1 MPRSDDDGRD
11 AIGKYREE
19 IVVGAD
25 RSDLRIV
32 LLLVGLCSLIGS
44 MGVVSGVTA
53 QNAVDGAS
61 PPSAALLLWLLTAIV
76 LAGAAAWRLFGR
88 RVALFDNRALRVHRA
103 IGLLRVGRRHVYSA
117 PDIRNLR
124 IETRGINERGWKTTE
139 RYLVFD
145 YRDRV
150 IVLFPNLSER
160 AAETILVRLLAHF
173 PAGRGEP
180 NAP

>member
-1 MPRSDDDGRD
+1 MPKNDDAVG
-11 AIGKYREE
+11 AGGEYREQ
-19 IVVGAD
+19 IVVDANHSG
-25 RSDLRIV
+25 LRI
-32 LLLVGLCSLIGS
+32 LLLLAGLCWLIS
-44 MGVVSGVTA
+44 SIGVVPSVAA
-53 QNAVDGAS
+53 QNVVDGVS
-61 PPSAALLLWLLTAIV
+61 QISVALLLWLLTAIV
-76 LAGAAAWRLFGR
+76 LAGAAAWTLFGR
-88 RVALFDNRALRVHRA
+88 RTALFDKRALRVYRA

-139 RYLVFD
+139 RHLVFD
-145 YRDRV
+145 YHDRV